1 MFRFKRHGQYGLI
14 LFLLCWISYFSTYIG
29 RQNYS
34 AVMAEI
40 IQAEGYLNRTCGL
53 VGTGFFICYGL
64 GQVFS
69 GFLGDRWNPKWMIFI
84 GIAISAI
91 VNGVMAFLQSPEA
104 MVAVW
109 CLNGAAQSMTWS
121 PILRIFSEYLP
132 EDQQKSACV
141 NIATTYPA
149 AVFLTYPLCSLIVY
163 QLGWRSVFTF
173 TAAFMGIVAAVWII
187 GFSWVER
194 AAVGSRA
201 ATSPS
206 PVRSAIGP
214 SSLKPHPEHDTSGFS
229 FTPAIVLMLALIGG
243 SLMVQGALRDGITNW
258 VPSYLSNTYQV
269 GTFIAIF
276 ATTFLPFINLFGVY
290 AANFVYRKWKKNE
303 LETSLIL
310 FLAAFVFLV
319 CLVLTEGV
327 HLFLSLLFFSLTTSC
342 MMGVNMMLVSFVPT
356 NFIRWGRVSTISGLL
371 NSTVYIGSSIATYGL
386 GAVADLYGW
395 PVLIRFLSVACL
407 AGVVFCLLASP
418 GWKRFL
424 KS

>member
-206 PVRSAIGP
+206 PARSAIGP

-243 SLMVQGALRDGITNW
+243 SLMVQGALRD
-258 VPSYLSNTYQV
+258 
-269 GTFIAIF
+269 
-276 ATTFLPFINLFGVY
+276 
-290 AANFVYRKWKKNE
+290 
-303 LETSLIL
+303 
-310 FLAAFVFLV
+310 
-319 CLVLTEGV
+319 
-327 HLFLSLLFFSLTTSC
+327 
-342 MMGVNMMLVSFVPT
+342 
-356 NFIRWGRVSTISGLL
+356 
-371 NSTVYIGSSIATYGL
+371 
-386 GAVADLYGW
+386 
-395 PVLIRFLSVACL
+395 
-407 AGVVFCLLASP
+407 
-418 GWKRFL
+418 
-424 KS
+424 